1 MDSTATVLFYLQAE
15 SLLIIYTSL
24 GFSTEQA
31 SLSQVAIAIGCLLGF
46 LPRLYD
52 SRILSLRKERGEPLA
67 PEDKLFGFVLGAP
80 TLALALWWFAWTIP
94 PQVHTHWIASIL
106 ALVPAGF
113 ALNDIT
119 FVLQG
124 YLADSY
130 TSYAASAFA
139 GGLLARSLLIAG
151 VLPFTHRMYT
161 DISANAATSI
171 IAAVATLFCISP
183 WVLLK
188 HGEAIRKASPFAR
201 YSFDVYV
208 ENQVEDDMNTAG
220 VAMET

>member
-1 MDSTATVLFYLQAE
+1 MDSVATALFYVQAE
-15 SLLIIYTSL
+15 SLLLVYTSL
-24 GFSTEQA
+24 GFTTSQA
-31 SLSQVAIAIGCLLGF
+31 SLSQVPIAIGCLLGLF
-46 LPRLYD
+46 PRLYD
-52 SRILSLRKERGEPLA
+52 SHILRLRRQRGQILA
-67 PEDKLFGFVLGAP
+67 PEDKLFGFSLGAP

-94 PQVHTHWIASIL
+94 PLVHAPWIASMF

-119 FVLQG
+119 FTLQG

-130 TSYAASAFA
+130 TVYAASAFA
-139 GGLLARSLLIAG
+139 GGLLARSLLIAA
-151 VLPFTHRMYT
+151 VLPFVHHMYT

-171 IAAVATLFCISP
+171 VAGMATLFCISP

-188 HGEAIRKASPFAR
+188 HGKAIRKASPFAQ
-201 YSFDVYV
+201 YSLNVYV

-220 VAMET
+220 VVLGS